1 MQRRELKTPS
11 ERLRAALQGTNQGS
25 FALKMAKY
33 ELNLMT
39 PEPEQYIKDYN
50 NQVLIL
56 NTNMKYDLL
65 EGLKLSSIQKYTSKE
80 IIRVMIQKANGL
92 NLPLWNLTW
101 NHLVI
106 VIHEDLDLVEELA
119 ML

>member
-1 MQRRELKTPS
+1 
-11 ERLRAALQGTNQGS
+11 
-25 FALKMAKY
+25 MAKY

-39 PEPEQYIKDYN
+39 AEPEQYIKDYN